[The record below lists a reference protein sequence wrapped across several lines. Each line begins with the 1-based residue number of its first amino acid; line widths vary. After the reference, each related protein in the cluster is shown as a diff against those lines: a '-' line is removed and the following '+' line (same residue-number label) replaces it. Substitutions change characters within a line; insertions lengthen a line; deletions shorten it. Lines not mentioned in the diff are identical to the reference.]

1 MGFGQHTSRNTADD
15 VDQAPMSPVAAS
27 LPLKSRTEPVRT
39 RRRAMTNDLILV
51 LAVALVVRLIWA
63 VLLPPWQAIDET
75 EHFAYANHIAEQGKV
90 PRIGVIDPYPEY
102 SLELQRSLENT
113 AFYPLVR
120 QGVNNVGFIPLPDAT
135 VLAPARQFS
144 ASGSAR
150 YDSGYSR
157 ATPYSPL
164 YYLLVAIPDRVLH
177 AAPIVSRLFAMRAF
191 SGLFGALSCLF
202 AYLTAYDLFRVR
214 RVAWCVGLA
223 TAFLPASAHIAA
235 SLNNDALMDLFAA
248 VLIWLAVRAVVR
260 GRVSITLLVTAAV
273 CGVLLIVTKPTA
285 LPVLVITV
293 PVIGGI
299 AGRQI
304 WRVIPTAYRRFVPVT
319 TLVAAVAGVGVLVLL
334 YSGIA
339 PFRSVVQTNI
349 LVRSLLAQS
358 ETHYSLIAYLRYL
371 AGPLGRFQLWELYW
385 TFWGWFGWGFAALP
399 FGVLYAT
406 VPICLV
412 GFAGATLRAIR
423 RPAERRVWWL
433 FLVLIVGQIV
443 FLLIGVEYRLAFSAT
458 GSYFGLTGRYL
469 YPVLVPIVIAIIA
482 GWAHLFRDT
491 PRIWRGAVIVT
502 FALQLIGWSA
512 VLTRYYDVMIGW
524 IQ

>member
-1 MGFGQHTSRNTADD
+1 MGFGQQTSRNTTDNADHIR
-15 VDQAPMSPVAAS
+15 MSVVAMS
-27 LPLKSRTEPVRT
+27 EPSSRIGAVPT
-39 RRRAMTNDLILV
+39 RRRVVTNDLILV
-51 LAVALVVRLIWA
+51 FAVALTARLIWA

-90 PRIGVIDPYPEY
+90 PRIGVIDLYPEY

-120 QGVNNVGFIPLPDAT
+120 QGVNNVGLIPVPDAT

-144 ASGSAR
+144 ASGSVR

-157 ATPYSPL
+157 ATPYPPL

-177 AAPIVSRLFAMRAF
+177 TAPIVSRLFAMRAF

-202 AYLTAYDLFRVR
+202 AYLTAYELFRVR

-248 VLIWLAVRAVVR
+248 VLIWLAARAVMR
-260 GRVSITLLVTAAV
+260 GGVSVTLLMTAVV

-285 LPVLVITV
+285 LPVLLITAL
-293 PVIGGI
+293 VIGGI

-304 WRVIPTAYRRFVPVT
+304 WRAIPTVYRRFVPVT
-319 TLVAAVAGVGVLVLL
+319 TLVAAVAGVGALALL
-334 YSGIA
+334 YSVVA
-339 PFRSVVQTNI
+339 PFRSAIQTNI
-349 LVRSLLAQS
+349 LVRSLLAQG

-385 TFWGWFGWGFAALP
+385 TFWGWFGWGFATLP

-412 GFAGATLRAIR
+412 GFAGAALRAIR
-423 RPAERRVWWL
+423 RPMERRVWWL
-433 FLVLIVGQIV
+433 FLVLIIGQIV
-443 FLLIGVEYRLAFSAT
+443 FLLIGVEYRLTFSAT
-458 GSYFGLTGRYL
+458 GSNFGLTGRYL

-491 PRIWRGAVIVT
+491 PRVWRGAVIVT
-502 FALQLIGWSA
+502 FALQLIGLSA